1 MRSSRRGSGV
11 VVSLDGAGGD
21 LRVLTAAHVAC
32 LAGPNNRVDVRASA
46 SFADARTRVGSV
58 VAVHPRLDLALIK
71 LDDLPDA
78 LDPSETDEPFPSTFA
93 PLAAAPPPVG
103 ARVAALG
110 YAMGWSSAFRTAMR
124 RRAGDSAAG
133 VWGHLLA
140 THEEAFFDFGEDEH
154 DEEDSG
160 APKNAEF
167 VLHTAS
173 VASGCSG
180 GPLVSEAGE
189 VIGVH
194 SFGDAFYGGARDVAV
209 ATPRRVV
216 ESLGGY
222 GSKTKRKKKKTAE
235 TGVAGD
241 VRDGHGFG
249 GDFRVVR
256 PRARRDVPRAHARTT
271 QGVDLVAVIR
281 P

>member
-160 APKNAEF
+160 APKIAEF

-222 GSKTKRKKKKTAE
+222 GSKTKREKKKRTKPASPETYATATVLAAIFASSDPALAAMCPE
-235 TGVAGD
+235 LTPEQRKAWI
-241 VRDGHGFG
+241 
-249 GDFRVVR
+249 
-256 PRARRDVPRAHARTT
+256 
-271 QGVDLVAVIR
+271 L
-281 P
+281 

>member
-222 GSKTKRKKKKTAE
+222 GSKTKRKKKKPPKPVSPETYATATVLAAIFASSDPALAAMCPE
-235 TGVAGD
+235 LTPEQRKAWI
-241 VRDGHGFG
+241 
-249 GDFRVVR
+249 
-256 PRARRDVPRAHARTT
+256 
-271 QGVDLVAVIR
+271 L
-281 P
+281 